1 MRRTHNPQLILSEP
15 YIAGNKINLKSR
27 DDILVILTRTAQQIY
42 LELINANH
50 NTIHLWKSAHQHE

>member
-42 LELINANH
+42 LEASVYYIAR
-50 NTIHLWKSAHQHE
+50 ISYE